1 MEKLLLQIIQKIQ
14 LQKQEK
20 GKVPESVL
28 IKEIWSELF
37 QQMEVELELMC
48 EDGKLTKNASINY
61 VMFKINK

>member
-48 EDGKLTKNASINY
+48 EDGKLTKNESINY